1 MDKNSIIG
9 LLIIGALLVGY
20 TVFTSP
26 SKEERA
32 ELERKRDS
40 IIQAEKTKDSLA
52 LIELEKA
59 KELQNEIA
67 LPDSLVT
74 GENTS
79 EDSIRIQMYKD
90 SIQTLEQKQKYGV
103 LANAA
108 KGTSEIITLENDH
121 MIASFNTKGGK
132 LHSVELKDYKT
143 HDGEPLLLFEG
154 DSAVHFGYEMLI
166 DNRAV
171 NTNDMFFEFMG
182 SNNHV
187 IVNSNDSASVSFRL
201 NAGEDKYIEFVYQ
214 LRDQD
219 WMMDYSVNL
228 VNMNEVLAQN
238 VNFIRLNWSAKLPQL
253 EKGRKWETQNTTL
266 QYRFEDGDI
275 EKLNERK
282 DEDESSSAANVNWI
296 AFKQQF
302 FSTIL
307 INDESFEE
315 PVFSAQ
321 TFETGKYL
329 EQLNAE
335 LTLPYM
341 HEAQKTYN
349 MQFYFGPNKFST
361 LKSYDRDLEEII
373 PLGRSV
379 FRWVNRWAIIPLFN
393 WLGNWINNFGIII
406 LIMTILIKLV
416 LFPLTYK
423 SYMSTAKMRVLKPQI
438 DELNNKYPKGK
449 EAEKQQATMA
459 LYKRAGVNPMGGC
472 LPMLLQMPILIALFR
487 FFPASIELRQQSF
500 LWAEDLSSYDSILD
514 LPFDIPMYGDHISLF
529 TLLMAISM
537 IISTKLNNSN
547 QAAGANQATM
557 KMMTWFMPIMLLLIF
572 NSYSS
577 GLSYYYFLA
586 NLITIG
592 QTWVIRKYIVDE
604 EAVLKKLEANKKKA
618 PKQKSKWQQRM
629 EEAAKQRGYDPKKKK

>member
-52 LIELEKA
+52 LIELEEAQK
-59 KELQNEIA
+59 LQNEIA
-67 LPDSLVT
+67 LPDSLIT
-74 GENTS
+74 GEDTA
-79 EDSIRIQMYKD
+79 EDSIRLQMYKD
-90 SIQTLEQKQKYGV
+90 SIQALEQKQKYGV
-103 LANAA
+103 LADAA
-108 KGTSEIITLENDH
+108 KGTQEIITLENDR

-154 DSAVHFGYEMLI
+154 DSAVQFGYEMMV
-166 DNRAV
+166 DNRFI
-171 NTNDMFFEFMG
+171 NTNDMYFQYMG
-182 SNNHV
+182 NEKTVVVSEG
-187 IVNSNDSASVSFRL
+187 DSASVAFRMY
-201 NAGEDKYIEFVYQ
+201 AGNNSYVEFYYG
-214 LRDQD
+214 LTDND
-219 WMMDYSVNL
+219 WMVDYKVHF
-228 VNMNEVLAQN
+228 VNMNEIIARN
-238 VNFIRLNWSAKLPQL
+238 VNFITLKWDAKIPQL
-253 EKGRKWETQNTTL
+253 EKGRKWEAQNTTIN
-266 QYRFEDGDI
+266 YCENETV

-282 DEDESSSAANVNWI
+282 AEDSKETKANITWV

-302 FSTIL
+302 FSSIL
-307 INDESFEE
+307 VADDYFEE
-315 PVFSAQ
+315 PTFSAK
-321 TFETGKYL
+321 TL
-329 EQLNAE
+329 EEGEYIKE
-335 LTLPYM
+335 LHTELVLPYM

-349 MQFYFGPNKFST
+349 MHFYFGPNKFST

-379 FRWVNRWAIIPLFN
+379 FRWVNRLVIIPLFN
-393 WLGNWINNFGIII
+393 WLGNWIHNYGIII
-406 LIMTILIKLV
+406 LIMTFLIKLV

-438 DELNNKYPKGK
+438 EELNKKYPKGK
-449 EAEKQQATMA
+449 EAEKQKATMS

-487 FFPASIELRQQSF
+487 FFPSSIELRQQSF
-500 LWAEDLSSYDSILD
+500 LWADDLSSYDSILD

-529 TLLMAISM
+529 TLLMAVSM
-537 IISTKLNNSN
+537 IISTKLSNSN

-592 QTWVIRKYIVDE
+592 QTWIIRKYIVDE
-604 EAVLKKLEANKKKA
+604 EAVLHKLEANKKKE
-618 PKQKSKWQQRM
+618 PKKKSKWQQRM

>member
-32 ELERKRDS
+32 ELKRKRDS

-52 LIELEKA
+52 LIELEEAQK
-59 KELQNEIA
+59 LQNEIV
-67 LPDSLVT
+67 LPDSLIT
-74 GENTS
+74 GEDTA
-79 EDSIRIQMYKD
+79 EDSIRLQIYKD
-90 SIQTLEQKQKYGV
+90 SIQALEQKQKYGV

-108 KGTSEIITLENDH
+108 KGTSEIITLENDR

-154 DSAVHFGYEMLI
+154 DSAVQFGYEMLI

-182 SNNHV
+182 SNKQV

-201 NAGEDKYIEFVYQ
+201 NAGEGKYIEFVYQ

-219 WMMDYSVNL
+219 WMMDYSVNF

-282 DEDESSSAANVNWI
+282 DEDESSSAANVNWV

-302 FSTIL
+302 FSTVL
-307 INDESFEE
+307 INDDSFEE

-321 TFETGKYL
+321 TFETGKYI

-349 MQFYFGPNKFST
+349 MHFYFGPNKFST
-361 LKSYDRDLEEII
+361 LKSYDRDMEEII

-379 FRWVNRWAIIPLFN
+379 FRWVNRLVIIPLFN

-449 EAEKQQATMA
+449 EAEKQKATMS

-592 QTWVIRKYIVDE
+592 QTWIIRKYIVDE
-604 EAVLKKLEANKKKA
+604 EAVLHKLEENKKKE
-618 PKQKSKWQQRM
+618 PKKKSKWQQRM